1 LHCTCSPCR
10 SRAAVPCLA
19 LGAPFCTSARI
30 FLDDA
35 AALASLLRL
44 AADERGN
51 TQTYALQA
59 LRSLATHSFG
69 KEAIGA
75 KEDYLIKFYRLAT
88 VDATSVAVQRSA
100 LEVLAL
106 LCDGPHR
113 ISAFIGEAAQEAA
126 DASQTAPCAFRR
138 FASSSLFFALGAAL
152 DSDAPDSPVCFCLL
166 CISFSRVPPAVQKHK
181 QRILVYA

>member
-1 LHCTCSPCR
+1 MSHRSCTP
-10 SRAAVPCLA
+10 
-19 LGAPFCTSARI
+19 ARI

-35 AALASLLRL
+35 TALASLLRL

-69 KEAIGA
+69 KEAIGE
-75 KEDYLIKFYRLAT
+75 KEDYLLKFYRLAT

-126 DASQTAPCAFRR
+126 DASQTAPCAFLLLP
-138 FASSSLFFALGAAL
+138 FCAVAAFDLQTRVL
-152 DSDAPDSPVCFCLL
+152 DSPDCCCPRHL
-166 CISFSRVPPAVQKHK
+166 SFSRVLPAVQNQPPIH
-181 QRILVYA
+181 VHV